1 MLNGYSSIGQ
11 ESYSLKQA
19 KEYAIQNSTQVK
31 NSLLDVEIAQQKI
44 KETTATGLPQI
55 SGTVAFQNFLDVP
68 TSLIPASSF
77 DPAAPVDLLIP
88 VKFGTDFN
96 LNGTLQVSQLI
107 FSGNYLVGL
116 QASRTY

>member
-1 MLNGYSSIGQ
+1 MKKLIIAIALLSGYSSIGQ

-55 SGTVAFQNFLDVP
+55 SGLWHF
-68 TSLIPASSF
+68 
-77 DPAAPVDLLIP
+77 
-88 VKFGTDFN
+88 K
-96 LNGTLQVSQLI
+96 I
-107 FSGNYLVGL
+107 F
-116 QASRTY
+116 

>member
-1 MLNGYSSIGQ
+1 MRFRTAS
-11 ESYSLKQA
+11 
-19 KEYAIQNSTQVK
+19 QVK

-55 SGTVAFQNFLDVP
+55 SGLSAFQNFLDVP

-88 VKFGTDFN
+88 
-96 LNGTLQVSQLI
+96 
-107 FSGNYLVGL
+107 
-116 QASRTY
+116 

>member
-1 MLNGYSSIGQ
+1 MSIVQLGKNLIA
-11 ESYSLKQA
+11 LKQA
-19 KEYAIQNSTQVK
+19 KQYAIQNSSQVK

-77 DPAAPVDLLIP
+77 DPAAPV
-88 VKFGTDFN
+88 
-96 LNGTLQVSQLI
+96 
-107 FSGNYLVGL
+107 
-116 QASRTY
+116 